1 MHQYMSTSATQA
13 GRHNAAHAGIGKAV
27 NISATRKLN
36 KMAV

>member
-13 GRHNAAHAGIGKAV
+13 GRHNAAHAGIGSAV

-36 KMAV
+36 KMAI